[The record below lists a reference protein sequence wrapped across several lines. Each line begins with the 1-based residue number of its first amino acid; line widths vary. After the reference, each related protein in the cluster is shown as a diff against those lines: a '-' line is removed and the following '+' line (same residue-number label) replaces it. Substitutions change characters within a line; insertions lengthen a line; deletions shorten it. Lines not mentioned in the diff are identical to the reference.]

1 MDKTMKTLLLTTAL
15 LANTAIFAN
24 EEGEELHTETC
35 VTCHIATHN
44 EEFYTREN
52 SKMHNHF
59 ELRSQVSNCISAFN
73 VDWFPDEEDSV
84 VDFLNTQYY
93 KFEE

>member
-15 LANTAIFAN
+15 LANTATFAN

-35 VTCHIATHN
+35 VTCHIATHD
-44 EEFYTREN
+44 EKFYTRKN

-59 ELRSQVSNCISAFN
+59 DLRSQVSNCISAFD
-73 VDWFPDEEDSV
+73 VDWFPDEEASV
-84 VDFLNTQYY
+84 VEFLNTQYY

>member
-1 MDKTMKTLLLTTAL
+1 MKKLLLTVAL
-15 LANTAIFAN
+15 LANTIAFADI

-35 VTCHIATHN
+35 VTCHIATHD
-44 EEFYTREN
+44 EKFYTREN

-59 ELRSQVSNCISAFN
+59 DLRSQVSNCISAFD
-73 VDWFPDEEDSV
+73 VDLFPDEEASV
-84 VDFLNTQYY
+84 VEFLNTQYY